1 MIFKLEFENRTD
13 YAQAKSELH
22 LLQSYEKEYDDFQEI
37 LAVEEI
43 EPNKAKEIMLKNVD
57 YDENDPMDTPEF
69 TLFDQAC
76 GDDFVIIGS
85 TDFV

>member
-1 MIFKLEFENRTD
+1 MIFKLEFKDRTD

-22 LLQSYEKEYDDFQEI
+22 LLQSYEKEYEDFQEI
-37 LAVEEI
+37 LKVEEI
-43 EPNKAKEIMLKNVD
+43 EPNKAKQIMLKNVD
-57 YDENDPMDTPEF
+57 YDKNDPMDMPAF

-85 TDFV
+85 NDFV